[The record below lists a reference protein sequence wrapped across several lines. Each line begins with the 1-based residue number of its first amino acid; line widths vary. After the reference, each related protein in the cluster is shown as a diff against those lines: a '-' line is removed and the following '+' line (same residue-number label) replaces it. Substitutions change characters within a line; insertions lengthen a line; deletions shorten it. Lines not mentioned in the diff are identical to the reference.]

1 MAAKN
6 VFYGTKPL
14 PIDSTNPVVALCAAG
29 MACEGDPE
37 TARHLFEEAWD
48 TRRDDYDA
56 AVAAHYLARH
66 QPTPFLVLDWNA
78 RAVTHGERVTDGRA
92 TELLPSLYL
101 NLGDSLL
108 AVGRLAEARVV
119 ADLADEHLRALPADG
134 YGSFV
139 AFGIA
144 RLRERLVE
152 IAPQASP
159 RHE

>member
-6 VFYGTKPL
+6 LFTHKAL
-14 PIDSTNPVVALCAAG
+14 PIDSTNLVVALCAAG
-29 MACEGDPE
+29 MACEGDSE

-56 AVAAHYLARH
+56 AIAAHYLARH
-66 QPTPFLVLDWNA
+66 QPTPFLVLEWNA
-78 RAVTHGERVTDGRA
+78 RAVTHCERVTDGRA

-152 IAPQASP
+152 IPLQASP